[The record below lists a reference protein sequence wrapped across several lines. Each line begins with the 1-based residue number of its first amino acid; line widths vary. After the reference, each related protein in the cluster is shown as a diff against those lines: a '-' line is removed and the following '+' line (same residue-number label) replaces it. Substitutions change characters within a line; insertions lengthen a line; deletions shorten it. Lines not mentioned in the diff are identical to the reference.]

1 LLEYLPDTVV
11 FDSGVP
17 IILFEF
23 KFTQIAQ
30 PTNSHLVHVGT
41 YGQLLQNMGCDTERL
56 FHAIVLVNPK
66 LRNGPTLREKT
77 VHTVVENGPKEAV
90 LETEKAKIFISKFS
104 QNQSQRDLDWAI
116 QYWQLQ
122 REAVPT
128 ENQNKCE
135 KCISQQVQR
144 RDNSV
149 GWLNYITI
157 GGRVEG

>member
-1 LLEYLPDTVV
+1 MLEYLPDTVV

-41 YGQLLQNMGCDTERL
+41 YGQLLQNMGCD
-56 FHAIVLVNPK
+56 
-66 LRNGPTLREKT
+66 
-77 VHTVVENGPKEAV
+77 NGPKEAV